1 MQLIPPI
8 ENHGQVRPDREEKQN
23 REDRHERP
31 EKQGKKWLT
40 FELDFCDVYM
50 HDHLKKSPDL
60 PHI

>member
-8 ENHGQVRPDREEKQN
+8 ENDGQVRQDREERQN

-40 FELDFCDVYM
+40 FKLDFCDV
-50 HDHLKKSPDL
+50 
-60 PHI
+60 